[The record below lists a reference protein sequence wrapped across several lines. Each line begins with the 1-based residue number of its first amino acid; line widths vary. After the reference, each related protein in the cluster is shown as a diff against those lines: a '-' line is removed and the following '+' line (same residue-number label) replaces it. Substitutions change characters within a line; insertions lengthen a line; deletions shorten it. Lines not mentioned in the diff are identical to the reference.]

1 MKKIEKKHAEKIKVE
16 FSTSSILKKQ
26 FDKDNFLKKYEG
38 KHCSK
43 TKTIWG
49 NIVII
54 HSVLKKKNYEAKSTK
69 TILEKKKEEEK
80 FIKKPCIE
88 TL

>member
-1 MKKIEKKHAEKIKVE
+1 MG
-16 FSTSSILKKQ
+16 
-26 FDKDNFLKKYEG
+26 KYCNNPQCFKE
-38 KHCSK
+38 
-43 TKTIWG
+43 
-49 NIVII
+49 
-54 HSVLKKKNYEAKSTK
+54 KNYEAKSTK